1 MALSRGATGLSHM
14 TLCCELILGV
24 SVKSVLGNQLYLYLK
39 RNLTFPIEPQKG
51 FLTALMQ
58 LKKFP
63 DIPVSAQEEHR
74 GSCHKQRRA
83 LFFPPHL
90 EMTFHF
96 PASSGKEF
104 QHSCR
109 TSSGGGLNLKL
120 ERNSRGLCSNSKR
133 PQCPNPLQIK
143 LISLHGL
150 DCHPKY

>member
-90 EMTFHF
+90 EMRVPF
-96 PASSGKEF
+96 PASSEKESR
-104 QHSCR
+104 HCHH
-109 TSSGGGLNLKL
+109 TSRRGSLYLKL
-120 ERNSRGLCSNSKR
+120 ERNCHHSKR
-133 PQCPNPLQIK
+133 PRCPNPLQIH
-143 LISLHGL
+143 LIPLHLL
-150 DCHPKY
+150 DYHPE